1 MTTRDLCFSLLL
13 SSAALGFSGC
23 GSTNNQAA
31 QGGSRAGGTSGS
43 TGGGAGGSS
52 VGGAAGASVGGGGGS
67 SGGGTG
73 GTTVASCINIADD
86 LIADFTTDN
95 GLSPVDGRSG
105 GFYVYGDGS
114 LAGQFDPPLV
124 KDQPYPIDTTTGN
137 TCSSPAGSFHVKAT
151 GWGVWGAALGAD
163 FMPRMPLDAGM
174 AYDGKGFK
182 TTYDASKYKG
192 ISFWAKAAAPLT
204 RVQVSFPDVY
214 TDAAANPSII
224 DPSISSCVY
233 STGASNCS
241 PYLVKLGDSTFPNY
255 QDYQIDTTWKRFDI
269 FFEDTLQDQYN
280 TGFVPPGNQ
289 ITVKYLTS
297 VAIQVNANFTA
308 TDVTPNDFEI
318 WVDDINFIE

>member
-1 MTTRDLCFSLLL
+1 MTTKYALSVLAMSMALLACAKTNSQVSTD
-13 SSAALGFSGC
+13 SSMPTDSQSAGPTESG
-23 GSTNNQAA
+23 
-31 QGGSRAGGTSGS
+31 QGLDVTADTRVYT
-43 TGGGAGGSS
+43 
-52 VGGAAGASVGGGGGS
+52 
-67 SGGGTG
+67 
-73 GTTVASCINIADD
+73 CIKIADD

-124 KDQPYPIDTTTGN
+124 KDQPYPIDTKTGN
-137 TCSSPAGSFHVKAT
+137 TCSGPGSFHVKAT

-163 FMPRMPLDAGM
+163 FMSRMPLDAGM

-214 TDAAANPSII
+214 TDAAAIPSTI

-241 PYLVKLGDSTFPNY
+241 PYLVKLGDSTFPKY

-269 FFEDTLQDQYN
+269 FFEDTLQDPFN
-280 TGFVPPGNQ
+280 KGFVPPGDQ
-289 ITVKYLTS
+289 LSLKYLTAM
-297 VAIQVNANFTA
+297 AIQVNANFTA
-308 TDVTPNDFEI
+308 TDITPNDFEI
-318 WVDDINFIE
+318 WVDDVNFIE